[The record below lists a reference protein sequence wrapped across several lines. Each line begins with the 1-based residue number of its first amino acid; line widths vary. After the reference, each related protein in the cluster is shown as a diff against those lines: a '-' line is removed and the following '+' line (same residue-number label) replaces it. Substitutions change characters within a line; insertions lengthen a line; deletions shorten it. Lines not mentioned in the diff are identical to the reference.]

1 MAELSHEACAR
12 LFPFHVVLDAALRVV
27 ALGPSLWRLLPVDAC
42 GRGFAEVFAVERPVL
57 GELTLPALLARQDA
71 LWLLAVRESEL
82 RLRGQVVPCGEG
94 AMFVGS
100 PWITEPA
107 QLHDSGLTLGDF
119 ALHDPTGELLVVMQ
133 TTQTAIQDARV
144 LAEKLRRQT
153 QLLQA
158 ARQQAEQASA
168 AKSSFVA
175 SMSHELRT
183 PLNAILGYTEL
194 MLEEVGEAT
203 PDELRDDLQRI
214 QLAGQHLLGIIADVL
229 DLARIEAQR
238 IELREAPFSLA
249 ALLESVRVT
258 IEPLV
263 RRGVALAWPE
273 DQDVVLYGD
282 EDKLRQVLI
291 NLLGNACKFTELGEV
306 GLSVKVEPSGEVEFA
321 VHDTGIGMTPEQQA
335 RLFEP
340 FYQADSQLRRRYGGT
355 GLGLAIARG
364 FVELMG
370 GTITVESQH
379 EFGSRF
385 CVRVPLGSQAPR
397 PRSGS
402 RSAPHPMSTR

>member
-1 MAELSHEACAR
+1 
-12 LFPFHVVLDAALRVV
+12 
-27 ALGPSLWRLLPVDAC
+27 
-42 GRGFAEVFAVERPVL
+42 
-57 GELTLPALLARQDA
+57 
-71 LWLLAVRESEL
+71 
-82 RLRGQVVPCGEG
+82 
-94 AMFVGS
+94 
-100 PWITEPA
+100 
-107 QLHDSGLTLGDF
+107 
-119 ALHDPTGELLVVMQ
+119 
-133 TTQTAIQDARV
+133 
-144 LAEKLRRQT
+144 
-153 QLLQA
+153 
-158 ARQQAEQASA
+158 
-168 AKSSFVA
+168 
-175 SMSHELRT
+175 
-183 PLNAILGYTEL
+183 
-194 MLEEVGEAT
+194 EEVGEAT

-249 ALLESVRVT
+249 ALLESVRMT